1 MTYSGLAD
9 VKLVSWW
16 IQCNCDMIRMGRCAV
31 VVMSCVNHTFPPVRT
46 SILFTPQHHY
56 FIHPNGLTCTTLC
69 KSTIILICFWRSFNL
84 RTDQS
89 IQCTDQRMCYKTIK
103 LKTPLILSI
112 QLIKQNTNFY
122 NHCFTSC
129 AVFKCLQLHRTFDI
143 KVHQGKWLQT
153 AQSANCSVASVLATP
168 LFLSVEQPA
177 LIKQL
182 CY

>member
-1 MTYSGLAD
+1 LCCCCHELCQPHFPA
-9 VKLVSWW
+9 
-16 IQCNCDMIRMGRCAV
+16 CAHI
-31 VVMSCVNHTFPPVRT
+31 N
-46 SILFTPQHHY
+46 
-56 FIHPNGLTCTTLC
+56 FIHSATPLFHSPKWTHMYYTMQVYYYSHLFLEILQSTNG
-69 KSTIILICFWRSFNL
+69 SIF
-84 RTDQS
+84 
-89 IQCTDQRMCYKTIK
+89 IQCTDQRMCYKTTK